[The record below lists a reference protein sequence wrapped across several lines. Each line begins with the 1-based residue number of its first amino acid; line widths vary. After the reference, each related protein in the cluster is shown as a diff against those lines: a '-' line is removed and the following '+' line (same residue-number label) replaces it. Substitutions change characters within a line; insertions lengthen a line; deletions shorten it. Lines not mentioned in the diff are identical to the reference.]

1 MQRRQFARHI
11 ALALSASTLLASGV
25 AMAKDYP
32 DGPVT
37 IIVPYAA
44 GGVSDLMGRALGQAL
59 SKQLGQSVIIENK
72 PGAAGAMGVME
83 MKRAKPDGYRLTLS
97 PAGIFRQPHVQK
109 TQYDPLKDVRYIAT
123 FMTYDFVITVPP
135 DSPYKTV
142 QELVNFAKA
151 NPGKLSYGT
160 PGNYTGNH
168 IAMAALEKLTGAKFT
183 HVPFKGDSETVNAVL
198 GKQIDIG
205 VFANSAHTYIQSGK
219 MRALATTADKRPPAF
234 STIPTLRESGYAIDI
249 PSPNGLA
256 GPKGMPDAVVMQ
268 LQNAVK
274 AAMEDAEFKKQLE
287 LNAVRPYYLDSAAY
301 TKFAAEMYKRE
312 GEIVKGLTLN

>member
-1 MQRRQFARHI
+1 MQRRHFALM
-11 ALALSASTLLASGV
+11 LAASAALASGV

-32 DGPVT
+32 DSPVT

-44 GGVSDLMGRALGQAL
+44 GGVSDIMGRALGQAL

-72 PGAAGAMGVME
+72 PGAAGAMGVLDI
-83 MKRAKPDGYRLTLS
+83 KRARPDGYRLTLT

-109 TQYDPLKDVRYIAT
+109 VQYDPVKDVRYIAT

-135 DSPYKTV
+135 DSPFKTV
-142 QELVNFAKA
+142 KELVDYAKA
-151 NPGKLSYGT
+151 HPGEITYGT

-168 IAMAALEKLTGAKFT
+168 IAMAALEKATGAQFT
-183 HVPFKGDSETVNAVL
+183 HVPFKGDSETINAVL
-198 GKQIDIG
+198 GKQIKVG

-219 MRALATTADKRPPAF
+219 LRALATTADKRPPAF
-234 STIPTLRESGYAIDI
+234 GTIPTLRESGYPIDI

-256 GPKGMPDAVVMQ
+256 GPKGLPDAIVTK

-274 AAMEDAEFKKQLE
+274 AAMDDPDFQKQLTM
-287 LNAVRPYYLDSAAY
+287 NAVRPYYLDSAAY
-301 TKFAAEMYKRE
+301 TKFAAEMFKRE